1 MIIITLI
8 SPQDCKNCIETKEQL
23 AALQKEY
30 SDVQVQHIDAWS
42 PEGEAL
48 IMEHGIMASP
58 GILVN
63 GALLAAGPVS
73 ESRLRQAIEEKE
85 GN

>member
-1 MIIITLI
+1 MITITLI
-8 SPQDCKNCIETKEQL
+8 SPQDCKNCTEAKEQL
-23 AALQKEY
+23 VSLQKKY
-30 SDVQVQHIDAWS
+30 PDLQVQHIDAWS

-48 IMEHGIMASP
+48 IIEHGIMASP

-73 ESRLRQAIEEKE
+73 ESKLRQAIEKE
-85 GN
+85 SN